1 MTNIYNKVVGLAL
14 AALTFT
20 ACSDEWDDHYSAPT
34 ASDGMTIWQ
43 TIEMDQANLSNF
55 AKVLKATGYDKAL
68 ASSQVFTVFA
78 PVNAQFTEADANEII
93 DLYEQQKAA
102 NIKDR
107 DNRAIKEFVHNHL
120 ALYNYSTSGKA
131 DSITMMNGK
140 YLLMTD
146 NKLANSTM
154 LTKNQL
160 KSNGVMFTMEE
171 PVDFFP
177 NVFEYMSVDEDIDSI
192 GKFMSQYNQ
201 YDFNASESVPG
212 GIIDGKTWYLD
223 SVKVLTNELFGE
235 LGRINSEDSTYWMVA
250 PTNKVWNELV
260 PEYEPYFNY
269 DSKVEKRD
277 SLAYTEP
284 RLALLRGT
292 VFSRTRNTDA
302 SINDSVLS
310 VNATLYAYRTYKDL
324 KYYQYEKP
332 FAEGGIFDGTEVVA
346 CSNGQVLK
354 SDDWHIDKKQTFLQ
368 TVIVEGESRNYRD
381 GIDEKTT
388 ATPTEMSVATSNPFY
403 NEVSQHKYLLV
414 NPTAQSAAEVRFKI
428 PNVLSNVGYDLYVVF
443 APTGTLETFGQ
454 KDYDVPVKFRAAYS
468 YHKEDG
474 SQASY
479 VNLTVPDIYKD
490 MKDVRGSGQDFQTIA
505 GQVDTV
511 MLGQNIQFP
520 TCSWGLRDPQVLLR
534 LRTALRNADRQ
545 LNPDTKIPNFTDRMR
560 IDCIILK
567 PHEEESA
574 E

>member
-223 SVKVLTNELFGE
+223 SQKTVPTGWWLPPTKYGMSWCPSTSLTSTTTVRWRSATHWLTPNPVWHCSEERCSAVL
-235 LGRINSEDSTYWMVA
+235 
-250 PTNKVWNELV
+250 
-260 PEYEPYFNY
+260 
-269 DSKVEKRD
+269 
-277 SLAYTEP
+277 
-284 RLALLRGT
+284 
-292 VFSRTRNTDA
+292 
-302 SINDSVLS
+302 
-310 VNATLYAYRTYKDL
+310 
-324 KYYQYEKP
+324 
-332 FAEGGIFDGTEVVA
+332 
-346 CSNGQVLK
+346 
-354 SDDWHIDKKQTFLQ
+354 
-368 TVIVEGESRNYRD
+368 
-381 GIDEKTT
+381 
-388 ATPTEMSVATSNPFY
+388 ATPM
-403 NEVSQHKYLLV
+403 LLSMTLCFRSTLRST
-414 NPTAQSAAEVRFKI
+414 PTVHI
-428 PNVLSNVGYDLYVVF
+428 
-443 APTGTLETFGQ
+443 
-454 KDYDVPVKFRAAYS
+454 
-468 YHKEDG
+468 
-474 SQASY
+474 
-479 VNLTVPDIYKD
+479 
-490 MKDVRGSGQDFQTIA
+490 
-505 GQVDTV
+505 
-511 MLGQNIQFP
+511 
-520 TCSWGLRDPQVLLR
+520 
-534 LRTALRNADRQ
+534 RT
-545 LNPDTKIPNFTDRMR
+545 
-560 IDCIILK
+560 
-567 PHEEESA
+567 
-574 E
+574 